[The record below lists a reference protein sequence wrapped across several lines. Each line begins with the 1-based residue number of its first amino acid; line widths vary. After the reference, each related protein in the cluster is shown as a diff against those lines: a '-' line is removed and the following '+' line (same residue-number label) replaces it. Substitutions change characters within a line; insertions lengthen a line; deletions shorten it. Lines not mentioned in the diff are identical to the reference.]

1 VPGRGGRG
9 GRGGGLG
16 GGLPGLSAPGGR
28 IMISAGNGVTL
39 SKEPSALTALA
50 VGNDALATAARTV
63 VAKLNWT
70 GKPVPAGPVV
80 PPLTPVFERMAAEYF
95 HCQPLVVTARLK
107 LPVRVEIDKPDEV
120 GADRIANA
128 AAVYVKFGGPAIVV
142 DIGTATTFDVVSRDG
157 AYIGGVIMP
166 GPETA
171 MSSLARRAA
180 RLFEV
185 RFEPPDRVVGKST
198 AGALK
203 SGLFH
208 GLVGQVDYLIEK
220 IIAECGFDGCTVIAT
235 GGLAA
240 GIEKHSRYIKQY
252 DPNLTLEGLRLI
264 AEGN

>member
-1 VPGRGGRG
+1 M
-9 GRGGGLG
+9 L
-16 GGLPGLSAPGGR
+16 LA
-28 IMISAGNGVTL
+28 IDIGNTNIVVGVYR
-39 SKEPSALTALA
+39 ERALA
-50 VGNDALATAARTV
+50 ASFRASTVRRETSDEIGLFISGQLARAG
-63 VAKLNWT
+63 VANGDITK
-70 GKPVPAGPVV
+70 VIISSVV

-220 IIAECGFDGCTVIAT
+220 IIAECGFEGCTVIAT

-240 GIEKHSRYIKQY
+240 GIEKHSRYIKQV